1 MEPLRIFTLTWVPL
15 IIEEYKRKGG
25 PSPED
30 FARAK
35 TYAQELGEKGDALLF
50 KVKGET
56 GRMAS
61 LWLDGV
67 AILSFVP
74 GGVTI
79 FDHHFEARGTT
90 TKEEKCDT

>member
-1 MEPLRIFTLTWVPL
+1 MEPLRTFTLTWVPL

-25 PSPED
+25 PSEED

-35 TYAQELGEKGDALLF
+35 TYAQEFGEKGEALLF
-50 KVKGET
+50 KIKGET

-79 FDHHFEARGTT
+79 FGHHFETR
-90 TKEEKCDT
+90 KEQ